1 METRTRACSWGI
13 IQQPSGVDDVR
24 ASIVLFSVSPYSS
37 IRLSA
42 RNWSR
47 LSPLPD
53 SFDLAP
59 PVGINPLVQQTPLAN
74 DQYGCIRWIWRLWLI
89 PDDEIR
95 DQCGL
100 DSLCFL
106 RVLRMG
112 LRMSVVGMLNAVWL
126 LPLYCTAGSE
136 ANSEASVDGIIRATV
151 ANVPSGSKRLA
162 GTVLAAYILIGF
174 TMHLIL
180 RELQWFSRQRHAFLS
195 SMSPRN
201 YSVYVRNIPQYCI
214 SNEAVEEYFR
224 HGFPTSVLQAL
235 LRVKAPNL
243 ARLVSKRDALV
254 SKLEHAVS
262 WERKSGRTLTHRPTS
277 SMFSLSRSTGGDSSR
292 RVNTVEH
299 YSSELSALN
308 QTVTERIDAISS
320 GSMRQSS
327 GRSTMMQKDEEQ
339 GLGLRGAWC
348 GRRQPLLNSASEAA
362 NLGITP
368 PDSFNTNNSA
378 GDDERVPLS
387 PSHDDRA
394 ENGDA
399 DEPNQSSGRG
409 GALQSLVTVAK
420 SRALSAAAV
429 PLQAATS
436 ILHGPTEGEPY
447 TAGFVT
453 FTRLSAVHAS
463 LQMVQNEE
471 PFAMQVVEAPDPDD
485 GAFPSACV
493 KPSSD
498 PAR

>member
-1 METRTRACSWGI
+1 
-13 IQQPSGVDDVR
+13 V
-24 ASIVLFSVSPYSS
+24 
-37 IRLSA
+37 
-42 RNWSR
+42 
-47 LSPLPD
+47 
-53 SFDLAP
+53 AP

-74 DQYGCIRWIWRLWLI
+74 DQYGCIRWMWRLWLI

-136 ANSEASVDGIIRATV
+136 STTEASVDGIIRATV

-174 TMHLIL
+174 TMYLIL

-195 SMSPRN
+195 AMSPRN
-201 YSVYVRNIPQYCI
+201 YSVYVRNIPQYCL

-262 WERKSGRTLTHRPTS
+262 WEQKRGRTLTHRTTS
-277 SMFSLSRSTGGDSSR
+277 SMFSLSRTAIGDSSR

-308 QTVTERIDAISS
+308 RTVSERIDAISS
-320 GSMRQSS
+320 GSMRPSS

-339 GLGLRGAWC
+339 GLDRRGAWF
-348 GRRQPLLNSASEAA
+348 GRRQPLLNAASEAA
-362 NLGITP
+362 NLGPTP

-399 DEPNQSSGRG
+399 DEPTSGGG
-409 GALQSLVTVAK
+409 GAFQSLVTAAK

-485 GAFPSACV
+485 GAFPPLCFEAT
-493 KPSSD
+493 SD
-498 PAR
+498 RVRSKLTL

>member
-1 METRTRACSWGI
+1 MTWPTHGD
-13 IQQPSGVDDVR
+13 Q
-24 ASIVLFSVSPYSS
+24 
-37 IRLSA
+37 
-42 RNWSR
+42 
-47 LSPLPD
+47 
-53 SFDLAP
+53 SF
-59 PVGINPLVQQTPLAN
+59 GQQTPLAN
-74 DQYGCIRWIWRLWLI
+74 DQYGYFKWIWRLWLI
-89 PDDEIR
+89 PDEEIR

-112 LRMSVVGMLNAVWL
+112 LLMSVVGMLNAVWL
-126 LPLYCTAGSE
+126 LPLYCTAGAESDTE
-136 ANSEASVDGIIRATV
+136 SSVDTVTRATV
-151 ANVPSGSKRLA
+151 ANVPSGSKRLV
-162 GTVLAAYILIGF
+162 GTVLAAYILVGF

-195 SMSPRN
+195 TMSPRN
-201 YSVYVRNIPQYCI
+201 YSVYVRNIPQYCL

-243 ARLVSKRDALV
+243 SRLVSKREALV

-262 WERKSGRTLTHRPTS
+262 WERKSGRTLTHRTS
-277 SMFSLSRSTGGDSSR
+277 SMFSLCRSTTGDSSR

-308 QTVTERIDAISS
+308 QTVSERIDAISS
-320 GSMRQSS
+320 GSIRPSS

-339 GLGLRGAWC
+339 GLNRHGAWF
-348 GRRQPLLNSASEAA
+348 GRRQPLLNSSSEEA
-362 NLGITP
+362 NLQPTP

-387 PSHDDRA
+387 PSHDDHA

-399 DEPNQSSGRG
+399 DEPTSGRG

-485 GAFPSACV
+485 GAFSSACV
-493 KPSSD
+493 QLSSD
-498 PAR
+498 RVRRNSLFAERASPLAVMWSNVRRTHKDLQLGLLLSMSATVRWRARLRTALLC

>member
-1 METRTRACSWGI
+1 MTMCDA
-13 IQQPSGVDDVR
+13 
-24 ASIVLFSVSPYSS
+24 
-37 IRLSA
+37 
-42 RNWSR
+42 
-47 LSPLPD
+47 
-53 SFDLAP
+53 
-59 PVGINPLVQQTPLAN
+59 QTPLAD
-74 DQYGCIRWIWRLWLI
+74 DQYGYIKWMWKLWFI

-112 LRMSVVGMLNAVWL
+112 LLMSAVGMFNAVWL
-126 LPLYCTAGSE
+126 LPLYCTAADSGSGSN
-136 ANSEASVDGIIRATV
+136 NSTESSVEGILRATV

-162 GTVLAAYILIGF
+162 GTVLAAYILVGF

-180 RELQWFSRQRHAFLS
+180 QELKWFSKQRHAFLS
-195 SMSPRN
+195 VMSPRN
-201 YSVYVRNIPQYCI
+201 YSVYVRNIPPYCL
-214 SNEAVEEYFR
+214 SNEALEEYFR

-235 LRVKAPNL
+235 LRVKTPTL
-243 ARLVSKRDALV
+243 AKLVSKRETLV

-262 WERKSGRTLTHRPTS
+262 WERKRGRTLTHRTS
-277 SMFSLSRSTGGDSSR
+277 SLFSLSRSVGDSSR

-308 QTVTERIDAISS
+308 RTVSERIEAISS
-320 GSMRQSS
+320 GSMRPSS
-327 GRSTMMQKDEEQ
+327 GRSPRQHDVEQ
-339 GLGLRGAWC
+339 GSDRRRGSWF
-348 GRRQPLLNSASEAA
+348 GRRQPLLNSSSES
-362 NLGITP
+362 NHQPTP
-368 PDSFNTNNSA
+368 PDSFNSNSQNSD
-378 GDDERVPLS
+378 GDQERAPLS

-394 ENGDA
+394 EENGGADA
-399 DEPNQSSGRG
+399 PDRNSGG
-409 GALQSLVTVAK
+409 KGALQSLVTVAK
-420 SRALSAAAV
+420 SRALSAAAM

-471 PFAMQVVEAPDPDD
+471 PFAMQVVEAPDPED
-485 GAFPSACV
+485 GAFPFAC
-493 KPSSD
+493 SSHID
-498 PAR
+498 PNFVPRKLTLLPIIPRV